1 MVEVFLL
8 GISLAMDSLSMS
20 IVNGIKYNNYSKKMM
35 IASSASFG
43 LFQGI
48 MPLLGYLVF
57 SPFIKYVDRFDHWLV
72 FIILGYLGISM
83 IRDGLKGDDDE
94 GNSNEAFSYKIL
106 FAESIATSIDA
117 LSVGVTLP
125 SLSVNPYLSCLI
137 IAVCTF
143 VICLIGHGLG
153 KRIALL
159 LKNKAIIFGG
169 SVLFIIGLKTLLEGF
184 GVL

>member
-1 MVEVFLL
+1 MFEVILL

-20 IVNGIKYNNYSKKMM
+20 IVNGIKYKNYSKKMM
-35 IASSASFG
+35 VLSSASFG
-43 LFQGI
+43 LFQGA

-57 SPFIKYVDRFDHWLV
+57 SPFIKYVDKFDHWLV
-72 FIILGYLGISM
+72 FIILGYLGINM
-83 IRDGLKGDDDE
+83 IKDGLKGDDNQN
-94 GNSNEAFSYKIL
+94 GNSESFSCKIL

-137 IAVCTF
+137 VAICTF
-143 VICLIGHGLG
+143 IICLIGHSLG
-153 KRIALL
+153 KKIALL

-169 SVLFIIGLKTLLEGF
+169 SVLFLIGLKTLLEGF